1 MCENSNI
8 SYGYELLENSEERKT
23 FINKGIE
30 FAKLFVETHKKK
42 TCEDDETTLSSM

>member
-30 FAKLFVETHKKK
+30 FAKFFFETHKKNNY
-42 TCEDDETTLSSM
+42 EDSETVLSSM